1 MTELPQWMVEKA
13 SQAYQR
19 EETHNN
25 EMTAALTAAGMREAL
40 ACVEALRAMVTDP
53 LRVEALK
60 ITARIDWDLLVA
72 AREAL
77 AAFDATQ
84 ENAG

>member
-1 MTELPQWMVEKA
+1 MSAELPPRMV
-13 SQAYQR
+13 QAVADATGSLDNDA
-19 EETHNN
+19 EL
-25 EMTAALTAAGMREAL
+25 ALRICGMREAL

-84 ENAG
+84 EK